1 MTTQQV
7 CAECHQLPVCRL
19 QLSETREPA
28 TPGPKRREGSKEKAC
43 HTARQE
49 LPSVLQSRPLA
60 SKRVGKT

>member
-1 MTTQQV
+1 MTRQQV
-7 CAECHQLPVCRL
+7 CAECHHLPVCRL

-28 TPGPKRREGSKEKAC
+28 IRGPKRREGSKENAC

-49 LPSVLQSRPLA
+49 LPSAHQRHPLA